1 MRYAL
6 RNIIRLKLRSILCFM
21 IIFAIFFLAMF
32 GFLIRLLSEDNRE
45 HFYGPLDGSV
55 HVTTEDLKPY
65 LNYEAALT
73 IAEDADVITKVSAVK
88 EFTGMLCDL
97 QYIGYDTM
105 MRTIFSGEEA
115 IEDRKTHYLKGFS
128 VVAVTSMGILPEVY
142 GGDLELVSGSMIT
155 DRDTADGK
163 NMIVISEELA
173 ELNGLSLGDTITLN
187 TASLY
192 QNDLKMFRLIR
203 GLNAGLFRDEALS
216 DYEYTYVIGGIY
228 RHLIDNSAAVTEPW
242 NLNHNVVY
250 VTMSSVLEISKAENL
265 YQRFRMEDIH
275 YNLANDPR
283 LIPDALYFHLSDMAE
298 TDTLSHEINQ
308 IGFLKPI
315 QLTEYVSDTASS
327 PSARLS
333 SIISYVLVGI
343 IAVGFVILVLSV
355 YFNMKA
361 RHRELAVLIALG
373 KKRATVTRSFFFE
386 IFVLIFLALM
396 GSSALLA
403 VVILT
408 YAKPLLNYL
417 YSAEISA
424 QFRGEDAD
432 FYLLEN
438 TEHNMISQ
446 SMGSTQY
453 LLSEYMIPSVIFALM
468 ATVLLAVILYIVM
481 RGYTSRI
488 NPLYDVGGKE

>member
-1 MRYAL
+1 
-6 RNIIRLKLRSILCFM
+6 
-21 IIFAIFFLAMF
+21 
-32 GFLIRLLSEDNRE
+32 
-45 HFYGPLDGSV
+45 
-55 HVTTEDLKPY
+55 
-65 LNYEAALT
+65 
-73 IAEDADVITKVSAVK
+73 
-88 EFTGMLCDL
+88 
-97 QYIGYDTM
+97 
-105 MRTIFSGEEA
+105 
-115 IEDRKTHYLKGFS
+115 
-128 VVAVTSMGILPEVY
+128 
-142 GGDLELVSGSMIT
+142 
-155 DRDTADGK
+155 
-163 NMIVISEELA
+163 
-173 ELNGLSLGDTITLN
+173 
-187 TASLY
+187 
-192 QNDLKMFRLIR
+192 
-203 GLNAGLFRDEALS
+203 
-216 DYEYTYVIGGIY
+216 
-228 RHLIDNSAAVTEPW
+228 
-242 NLNHNVVY
+242 
-250 VTMSSVLEISKAENL
+250 MSSVLEISKAENL

-275 YNLANDPR
+275 YNLANAPR

-333 SIISYVLVGI
+333 SIISYVLVGS
-343 IAVGFVILVLSV
+343 IAGGFVILVLSV

-386 IFVLIFLALM
+386 IFVLILLALM
-396 GSSALLA
+396 GASALLA

-432 FYLLEN
+432 FYLFEN

-488 NPLYDVGGKE
+488 NPL